1 MRKYGKKILGIVAAA
16 TMLCSMVMAAGCDK
30 VDFKMPAPNQADYAG
45 EVKSNGGFAVEKG
58 NYVYF
63 INGVAS
69 NTDDNTYGKVEK
81 GALMRITKAQLA
93 ANEYHKAEIL
103 VPSLFVSKNMDA
115 GLFVHGD
122 YLYYATPTTD
132 TNMEGVVENSYVDF
146 KRIKLDGSEKPMED
160 KFFHALDSVSL
171 EYRFVKEGETVYC
184 LYEEDGAL
192 KSYNT
197 DSKKTVVLVKGA
209 NDYFYDRKDVNNA
222 NVYYTM
228 SVTYDIATDIA
239 KQSTDYNQLYCVNAA
254 ATVKEGEV
262 GKETE
267 GKISYT
273 VEGKEADK
281 DGTYSKTYTFNADF
295 LKDEEKSPN
304 FDAKDY
310 TTYPYVNLGQLVL
323 DGVGKNKADFD
334 AGWFNEDSK
343 ADALDFKGYNYT
355 VARYE
360 NGGVYFTRSTD
371 SKLYFLSDKRGADWN
386 TIKANDVASAE
397 LDVVALNQTNASASA
412 LFFLSEAEGV
422 RTHSYLYTA
431 NNAIY
436 TATADVEGK
445 ATNEFAIAQ
454 NLTSPTLWKMDE
466 GFVYFYSASGNGNNL
481 SRVKYTT
488 EKGKYNALLKD
499 EAGYEDYQPITIALV
514 EWNNAWYKPE
524 LIKVGENKSVVLYS
538 NVQKYGNSTSTF
550 GYVYAAQI
558 GTTAE
563 IKANN
568 DKLEA
573 YNEYLN
579 KYNST
584 ANAQNL
590 IKYFFSAG
598 TLLDSEATKL
608 SQEVIDLYKDESK
621 AEKEQDAFYKEVVA
635 KFTAEEG
642 KTAELITENKLIGLV
657 GKVTDA
663 DQEAIETAWK
673 DSLLK
678 PETEAEEEKS
688 LPGWAI
694 ALIVVGAVLVVA
706 AGVSVPVVF
715 YSKKKVAAKKEAEA
729 TINAYRRKKI
739 DTTDDKTIDV
749 YADEKQED
757 VAEESTAEEASEE
770 ASEAVEETEEVAPET
785 EAETVETEEPTQ
797 AE

>member
-16 TMLCSMVMAAGCDK
+16 TMLCSVVMAAGCDK
-30 VDFKMPAPNQADYAG
+30 VDFKMPTPNAADYAG

-93 ANEYHKAEIL
+93 AGEYNKAEIL

-122 YLYYATPTTD
+122 YLYYATPTTE

-146 KRIKLDGSEKPMED
+146 KRIKLDGSEEPMKE
-160 KFFHALDSVSL
+160 KFFHALDSTSL

-184 LYEEDGAL
+184 LYEENGAL

-197 DSKKTVVLVKGA
+197 DSKKTTVLVKGA
-209 NDYFYDRKDVNNA
+209 SDYFYDRKDVNNA

-262 GKETE
+262 GKEAE

-281 DGTYSKTYTFNADF
+281 DGTYTKTYTFNADF

-334 AGWFNEDSK
+334 AGWFNEDDK
-343 ADALDFKGYNYT
+343 ADALEFKGYTYT

-371 SKLYFLSDKRGADWN
+371 SKLYYLSDKRGADWN
-386 TIKANDVASAE
+386 TVKANDVASAE

-412 LFFLSEAEGV
+412 LFFVSEAEGA

-466 GFVYFYSASGNGNNL
+466 GFVYFYTASGNGNNL

-488 EKGKYNALLKD
+488 ERGKYNALLKD
-499 EAGYEDYQPITIALV
+499 EAGYEDYQPVTIALV

-538 NVQKYGNSTSTF
+538 NVQKYGNSSSTF

-563 IKANN
+563 LKANN

-573 YNEYLN
+573 YNKYLSEYSS
-579 KYNST
+579 KTDS
-584 ANAQNL
+584 QNL

-598 TLLDSEATKL
+598 TILDSEATKL
-608 SQEVIDLYKDESK
+608 DQEVIDLYKDESK

-657 GKVTDA
+657 GKVTD
-663 DQEAIETAWK
+663 DDKEAIETAWK

-678 PETEAEEEKS
+678 PEAEAEKDNS

-706 AGVSVPVVF
+706 GGASVPVVF
-715 YSKKKVAAKKEAEA
+715 YFKKKAAAKKEAEA

-749 YADEKQED
+749 YADEK
-757 VAEESTAEEASEE
+757 EEEVETPATEEAAEP
-770 ASEAVEETEEVAPET
+770 VEETEEVATEA
-785 EAETVETEEPTQ
+785 EAETVEADEPTQ

>member
-16 TMLCSMVMAAGCDK
+16 TMLCSVVMAAGCDK
-30 VDFKMPAPNQADYAG
+30 VDFKMPTPNAADYAG

-93 ANEYHKAEIL
+93 AGEYNKAEIL

-122 YLYYATPTTD
+122 YLYYATPTTE

-146 KRIKLDGSEKPMED
+146 KRIKLDGSEEPMKE
-160 KFFHALDSVSL
+160 KFFHALDSTSL

-184 LYEEDGAL
+184 LYEENGAL

-197 DSKKTVVLVKGA
+197 DSKKTTVLVKGA
-209 NDYFYDRKDVNNA
+209 SDYFYDRKDVNNA

-262 GKETE
+262 GKEAE

-281 DGTYSKTYTFNADF
+281 DGTYTKTYTFNADF

-334 AGWFNEDSK
+334 AGWFNEDDK
-343 ADALDFKGYNYT
+343 ADALEFKGYTYT

-371 SKLYFLSDKRGADWN
+371 SKLYYLSDKRGADWN
-386 TIKANDVASAE
+386 TVKANDVASAE

-412 LFFLSEAEGV
+412 LFFVSEAEGA

-466 GFVYFYSASGNGNNL
+466 GFVYFYTASGNGNNL

-488 EKGKYNALLKD
+488 ERGKYNALLKD
-499 EAGYEDYQPITIALV
+499 EAGYEDYQPVTIALV

-538 NVQKYGNSTSTF
+538 NVQKYGNSTSTY

-573 YNEYLN
+573 YNKYLSEYSS
-579 KYNST
+579 KTES
-584 ANAQNL
+584 QNL

-598 TLLDSEATKL
+598 TLLDSDATKL
-608 SQEVIDLYKDESK
+608 DQEVIDLYKDESK

-635 KFTAEEG
+635 KFTATEG
-642 KTAELITENKLIGLV
+642 AAAELVTESELIGLV
-657 GKVTDA
+657 GKLTD
-663 DQEAIETAWK
+663 DDKEAIETAWK

-678 PETEAEEEKS
+678 TEEEEEEDSS

-706 AGVSVPVVF
+706 GGASVPVTLYF
-715 YSKKKVAAKKEAEA
+715 KKKAAAKKEAEA

-749 YADEKQED
+749 YADEK
-757 VAEESTAEEASEE
+757 EEEVETPATEEAAEP
-770 ASEAVEETEEVAPET
+770 VEETEEIAPEA
-785 EAETVETEEPTQ
+785 EAETVETEAPAQ

>member
-16 TMLCSMVMAAGCDK
+16 TMLCSVVMAAGCDK
-30 VDFKMPAPNQADYAG
+30 VDFKMPTPNAADYAG

-93 ANEYHKAEIL
+93 AGEYNKAEIL

-122 YLYYATPTTD
+122 YLYYATPTTE

-146 KRIKLDGSEKPMED
+146 KRIKLDGSEEPMKE
-160 KFFHALDSVSL
+160 KFFHALDSTSL

-197 DSKKTVVLVKGA
+197 DSKKTTVLVKGA
-209 NDYFYDRKDVNNA
+209 SDYFYDRKDVNNA

-262 GKETE
+262 GKEAE

-281 DGTYSKTYTFNADF
+281 DGTYTKTYTFNADF

-334 AGWFNEDSK
+334 AGWFNEDEK
-343 ADALDFKGYNYT
+343 ADALEFKGYTYT

-371 SKLYFLSDKRGADWN
+371 SKLYYLSDKRGADWN
-386 TIKANDVASAE
+386 TVKANDVASAE

-412 LFFLSEAEGV
+412 LFFVSEAEGV

-466 GFVYFYSASGNGNNL
+466 GFVYFYTASGNGNNL

-488 EKGKYNALLKD
+488 ERGKYNALLKD
-499 EAGYEDYQPITIALV
+499 EAGYEDYQPVTIALV

-538 NVQKYGNSTSTF
+538 NVQKYGNSTSTY

-573 YNEYLN
+573 YNKYLSEYSS
-579 KYNST
+579 KTES
-584 ANAQNL
+584 QNL

-598 TLLDSEATKL
+598 TLLDSDATKL
-608 SQEVIDLYKDESK
+608 DQEVIDLYKDESK

-635 KFTAEEG
+635 KFTATEG
-642 KTAELITENKLIGLV
+642 AAAELVTESELIGLV
-657 GKVTDA
+657 GKLTD
-663 DQEAIETAWK
+663 DDKEAIETAWK

-678 PETEAEEEKS
+678 TEEEEEEDSS

-694 ALIVVGAVLVVA
+694 ALIVVGAVLVA
-706 AGVSVPVVF
+706 AGGASVPVTLYF
-715 YSKKKVAAKKEAEA
+715 KKKAAAKKEAEA

-749 YADEKQED
+749 YADEK
-757 VAEESTAEEASEE
+757 EEEVGTPATEEAAEP
-770 ASEAVEETEEVAPET
+770 VEETEEIAPEA
-785 EAETVETEEPTQ
+785 EAETVETEAPAQ